1 MAKETIMLNCAAG
14 MSTSV
19 LVKKMQD
26 EAKAQGRDTEIFACS
41 ASEADQKLDT
51 MKIDV
56 VLLGPQVAYM
66 RADFENKLKGRGEGG
81 KDIPFDVIDMRA
93 YGMMDGKTVL
103 AQADKLIGK

>member
-66 RADFENKLKGRGEGG
+66 RA
-81 KDIPFDVIDMRA
+81 

-103 AQADKLIGK
+103 AQADKLMGK